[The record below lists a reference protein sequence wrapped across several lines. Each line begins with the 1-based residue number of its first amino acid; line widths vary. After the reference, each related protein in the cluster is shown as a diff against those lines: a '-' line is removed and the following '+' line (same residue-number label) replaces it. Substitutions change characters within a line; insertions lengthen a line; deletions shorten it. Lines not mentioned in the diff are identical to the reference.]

1 MAHLK
6 DKVLKLLDKY
16 FRWFRI
22 AIKSAPFYKWIS
34 NLDRRIFVSLLVTIF
49 TFSYILGTRS
59 GGNSNIQ
66 YYVSWAQDIFH
77 QRLLDSYH
85 IKDGRSISAEIGE
98 LVVPYTPLTLYFFYI
113 SARVVFLFSKE
124 SFSNYIVVVNSVAV
138 LSTFLTAFSMRKIG
152 ANAGFNPGLIFLIT
166 PTVILFSPILGFQD
180 SLMTLFLIL
189 GIYFATKQ
197 RFLLAGT
204 LLACSIW
211 TKQLALMPVVS
222 IFLVYIIH
230 RKWRLLLKLS
240 IAAGVSTFMI
250 LFPFIISGN
259 LRAYLESQALT
270 SVHTMLS
277 AQATNFPYLASLLMR
292 IKMDGVTSG
301 FSQGGYGLR
310 LDDDLIRQTI
320 YLSLG
325 LTTVSLFVYWLYK
338 YSKLSNFESMDLW
351 LVASFMIF
359 TYYIFNA
366 GVHENHAFAALPMLL
381 LINNRK
387 LGLKL
392 YLISSTGLGLHLLIT
407 SGLGSTFPQIS
418 QALTL
423 SGSSAT
429 LTSLVVLISYL
440 YCYRLLWQEG
450 VGKRQLKVL

>member
-1 MAHLK
+1 M
-6 DKVLKLLDKY
+6 
-16 FRWFRI
+16 F
-22 AIKSAPFYKWIS
+22 KWIS
-34 NLDRRIFVSLLVTIF
+34 SLDRRVSVSLLVTVF
-49 TFSYILGTRS
+49 AFSYFLGIRS

-85 IKDGRSISAEIGE
+85 IKDGRSLSTEIGE
-98 LVVPYTPLTLYFFYI
+98 LVVPYTPLTLYFFYL
-113 SARVVFLFSKE
+113 SAGVVFFFSEE
-124 SFSNYIVVVNSVAV
+124 SFGNYIVVVNSVAV
-138 LSTFLTAFSMRKIG
+138 LSTFLTAFLMRKIG
-152 ANAGFNPGLIFLIT
+152 ANERFNPGLIFIIT
-166 PTVILFSPILGFQD
+166 PTVLLFSPVLGFQD

-189 GIYFATKQ
+189 GIYFITKQ

-204 LLACSIW
+204 FLACSLW

-222 IFLVYIIH
+222 IFLVCLIH
-230 RKWRLLLKLS
+230 RKWRSLLKLS
-240 IAAGVSTFMI
+240 LAAFATTFVV
-250 LFPFIISGN
+250 LFPFVISGN

-277 AQATNFPYLASLLMR
+277 AQATNFPYLASLLIRM
-292 IKMDGVTSG
+292 KNDGVANG
-301 FSQGGYGLR
+301 FIQGGYGLR
-310 LDDDLIRQTI
+310 LDDDLVRQTV
-320 YLSLG
+320 YLG
-325 LTTVSLFVYWLYK
+325 LGLITVSLFVYWLYK
-338 YSKLSNFESMDLW
+338 YSKLSNWESVDLW

-381 LINNRK
+381 LIRNKK

-407 SGLGSTFPQIS
+407 SGLGSSFPRIS

-423 SGSSAT
+423 SGPTAT
-429 LTSLVVLISYL
+429 LMSLFVLISYL
-440 YCYRLLWQEG
+440 YCYRLLWREG
-450 VGKRQLKVL
+450 VGNRKLRAL